1 MLWAYLKIVLSLATP
16 LCAIAY
22 AANFN
27 AHRTSRLL
35 REPCS
40 NR

>member
-1 MLWAYLKIVLSLATP
+1 MLWAHLKIVLSLATP
-16 LCAIAY
+16 LCTIAY
-22 AANFN
+22 ANFN
-27 AHRTSRLL
+27 THETSKPL